1 MSDWHPFLN
10 GIDVHVPGR
19 ITPEDAERQTVTAR
33 AILQRFKNRP
43 GVVLADEVGMGKTFV
58 SLAVAA
64 SVALSDASRRPVV
77 VMVPSGLKEK
87 WPRDFAMFVERCLDP
102 SLRGR
107 LTCGSAEKGVDF
119 LKLLDDP
126 IDRRRQIIFL
136 THGAMQ
142 RAMTD
147 EWVALAVI
155 RQAVYRR
162 HGSDDL
168 KRSLGRCV
176 GQLIRGLGWVDRR
189 NNEVWQPLLSSHPDE
204 WAVILRR
211 AGIELPNDDDPVPRH
226 LIDALEKV
234 STNEVYEALQSIPL
248 RESNTYDAR
257 LKAARDEVTSAISGL
272 WTECL
277 RSMRLRLPLLIL
289 DEAHHLKNARTR
301 LASLFHAGD
310 ADEDSQ
316 ALRPKGSL
324 GGVFERMLFLT
335 ATPFQLGHHELCSV
349 IERFDGIDWK
359 SSVPPTIARNDYHGE
374 LRGLRGK
381 LDRAQGM
388 ALALSETWG
397 RLTSDDLV
405 ADGVLTS
412 DSDDWWQK
420 AAVASSLTGL
430 GQQVVEMVK
439 RTKTDFQS
447 AGDAL
452 RPWVIR
458 HLRSKTLA
466 AGEGTIPRRRPFV
479 GAGILGDDASISAG
493 LVVEGPALLPFL
505 LAARATL
512 CRPDERP
519 VFAEGLA
526 SSYEAFLHTREPTDD
541 ALDEDDVGAAAA
553 DSTLGRAEW
562 YLDQLNDHLPFRT
575 FHDSVAHPKIAATA
589 NRVVE
594 AWKAGE
600 KVVVFC
606 HFIRTGYALRRAI
619 SGRIRETIA
628 TEAGVKLGRP
638 PKEAF
643 EALEDIGLRFF
654 DRDSK
659 ARIEIAS
666 RVAQL
671 LGQHPELAAHSE
683 VIQEVVRRFLRTPS
697 FLVRF
702 FPLAET
708 QRLTAEAISTA
719 FESKDSSGLS
729 FAGLLR
735 HFFEFLAVRCSAQER
750 TEILAAVNSMQTGGI
765 SSKETHQLSL
775 PGSIADQTF
784 SADEIVDKNEALMPN
799 VRLVNGRTL
808 QSTRQRLMLT
818 FNSPFFPEVLIAS
831 AVMAEGVDLHRYCRY
846 VVHHDLCWNPS
857 TLEQRTGRIDRIG
870 AKVET
875 AGRSIHLYKP
885 FLAATQ
891 DERQFQVVSDRE
903 RWFNIVMGAEYA
915 DDVASTERQAR
926 RLRLASAVS
935 EDLTFRLEVALP
947 SPASAPVVPKISTL
961 VPTSVGA
968 IISPEPTP

>member
-1 MSDWHPFLN
+1 MSDWHPFLS
-10 GIDVHVPGR
+10 GINLHVSGR
-19 ITPEDAERQTVTAR
+19 ITPEDAARQTLTAQE
-33 AILQRFKNRP
+33 ILRRFIIRP
-43 GVVLADEVGMGKTFV
+43 GVILADEVGTGKTFV

-64 SVALSDASRRPVV
+64 SVALSDSRRRPVV
-77 VMVPSGLKEK
+77 VMVPPGLKEK

-102 SLRGR
+102 SLVGR
-107 LTCGSAEKGVDF
+107 LKCGSAEKGVDF

-126 IDRRRQIIFL
+126 VDRRRQIIFL

-147 EWVALAVI
+147 EWVSLAVI
-155 RQAVYRR
+155 RQAIYRR

-189 NNEVWQPLLSSHPDE
+189 NSDVWLPLLSSHPDE
-204 WAVILRR
+204 WASILRR

-226 LIDALEKV
+226 LIDALEKIG
-234 STNEVYEALQSIPL
+234 TDEAYEALQSIPL
-248 RESNTYDAR
+248 RDSSTYGER
-257 LKAARDEVTSAISGL
+257 LKVAREKVTSAISEL

-277 RSMRLRLPLLIL
+277 RSMKLRLPLLIL

-310 ADEDSQ
+310 AEADSQ

-349 IERFDGIDWK
+349 IQRFDGIDWGA
-359 SSVPPTIARNDYHGE
+359 SAPPAISRDDYRNE
-374 LRGLRGK
+374 LQGLREK
-381 LDRAQGM
+381 LDRAQTM
-388 ALALSETWG
+388 ALALNETWG
-397 RLTSDDLV
+397 RLTADDLV
-405 ADGVLTS
+405 VDGQSVGDT
-412 DSDDWWQK
+412 DAWWQR
-420 AAVASSLTGL
+420 AMTATSLSGL

-458 HLRSKTLA
+458 HLRSKTLLTK
-466 AGEGTIPRRRPFV
+466 EGSVLRRKPFV
-479 GAGILGDDASISAG
+479 GAAILADDSSITGG
-493 LVVEGPALLPFL
+493 LVVDGRALLPFL

-526 SSYEAFLHTREPTDD
+526 SSYEAFLHTRERTDD
-541 ALDEDDVGAAAA
+541 PLDDDDIGEE
-553 DSTLGRAEW
+553 SGNRTLGRAEW
-562 YLDQLNDHLPFRT
+562 YLDQLNTHLPFRT
-575 FHDSVAHPKIAATA
+575 FQDSVAHPKIAATA
-589 NRVVE
+589 DRVVK

-606 HFIRTGYALRRAI
+606 HFVRTGYALRRAI
-619 SGRIRETIA
+619 SGRIRETIGA
-628 TEAGVKLGRP
+628 EAGAKLGLP
-638 PKEAF
+638 PKQAF
-643 EALEDIGLRFF
+643 EELEDIGLRFF

-659 ARIEIAS
+659 ARKEIS
-666 RVAQL
+666 DRVNAL
-671 LGQHPELAAHSE
+671 LGQHTELTAHAE
-683 VIQEVVRRFLRTPS
+683 VVHEVVRRFLRTPS

-708 QRLTAEAISTA
+708 QRLTADAISTA
-719 FESKDSSGLS
+719 FQSTDSSGLS
-729 FAGLLR
+729 FAGLLQ
-735 HFFEFLAVRCSAQER
+735 HFFEFLAVRCSALER

-765 SSKETHQLSL
+765 SDKDANHTFL
-775 PGSIADQTF
+775 P
-784 SADEIVDKNEALMPN
+784 DEIVDQNERLLPN

-808 QSTRQRLMLT
+808 QATRQRLMLT
-818 FNSPFFPEVLIAS
+818 FNSPFFPEILVAS

-903 RWFNIVMGAEYA
+903 RWFNIVMGAEYSDTLHRFLHFSSGREHRYVMLPGHA
-915 DDVASTERQAR
+915 TTSLGANLKQKRPAHQSDAQGEK
-926 RLRLASAVS
+926 LASPRGF
-935 EDLTFRLEVALP
+935 EPRF
-947 SPASAPVVPKISTL
+947 SP
-961 VPTSVGA
+961 
-968 IISPEPTP
+968 